1 MKLVPVA
8 LTLLLS
14 ACSSAPTST
23 RAPATDS
30 PAPLDWT
37 VIQNNF
43 QGDAWKIMSA
53 AELRQYKD
61 VYFESDI
68 HGRIIAFANLL
79 YQAKLVD
86 SPSIDANGDAT
97 GKWIG
102 KQALLVLDGDYIDGG
117 ESSAQV
123 LRWIEALH
131 KQAGNDLI
139 PLLGNH
145 EAELLADPEVS
156 ELKKETLASFGITPD
171 LAPISTTL
179 HTYKLGLVLG
189 SWFIAHSGYIV
200 PESGDLKAWLAAMSS
215 AWSGG
220 TKGFAS
226 LTDPKGTG
234 ASGVLERHD
243 WWNHDHELERQ
254 TLNSV
259 GLNGFIG
266 GHEPKLFGDDKTK
279 ILISQ
284 DKWAAKIDTG
294 LKDASADSTSIGEIL
309 HCSVAAVDA
318 GNGSLL
324 TLDNCDRL
332 TSDGSLKSLKVNN

>member
-1 MKLVPVA
+1 
-8 LTLLLS
+8 
-14 ACSSAPTST
+14 
-23 RAPATDS
+23 
-30 PAPLDWT
+30 
-37 VIQNNF
+37 
-43 QGDAWKIMSA
+43 
-53 AELRQYKD
+53 
-61 VYFESDI
+61 
-68 HGRIIAFANLL
+68 LL
-79 YQAKLVD
+79 YRAKLVD
-86 SPSIDANGDAT
+86 SPNIDANGDAI

-102 KQALLVLDGDYIDGG
+102 KNALLVLDGDYIDGG

-123 LRWIEALH
+123 LRWVDALH
-131 KQAGNDLI
+131 KQAGNDI
-139 PLLGNH
+139 IILLGNH
-145 EAELLADPEVS
+145 EAEFLADPEVS
-156 ELKKETLASFGITPD
+156 ALKKETLASFGNTPPD
-171 LAPISTTL
+171 VTSIATTL

-200 PESGDLKAWLAAMSS
+200 PESGDLKTWLAAMST

-226 LTDPKGTG
+226 LIDPNGVG

-243 WWNHDHELERQ
+243 WWSQDHRLERQ

-266 GHEPKLFGDDKTK
+266 GHEPKLFGDDKTN
-279 ILISQ
+279 ILVSS

-294 LKDASADSTSIGEIL
+294 LKDAIADTTSIGEIL

-318 GNGSLL
+318 GNGSLR

-332 TSDGSLKSLKVNN
+332 TSDGSIKPLTLSN